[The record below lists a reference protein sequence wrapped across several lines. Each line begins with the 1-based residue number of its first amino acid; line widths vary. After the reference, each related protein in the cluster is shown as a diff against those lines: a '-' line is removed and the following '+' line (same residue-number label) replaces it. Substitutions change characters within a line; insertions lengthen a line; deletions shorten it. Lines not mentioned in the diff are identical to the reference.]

1 MKKFLGIICFLLIIG
16 SYFLYDYRTKS
27 ILESKQGI
35 VAEDTK
41 DYSDS
46 PLSEKTREMVFDFW
60 KYTGKDTIQANNGLQ
75 VMGEEKQLPNKI
87 TTLYFYEQ
95 NGTPYLSVSE
105 DYYFNPGKA
114 VSYTYLDDNLIIYY
128 GSNGVQQN
136 LIDTARMSVDFDF
149 LNKYNQEGKP
159 VIKLDTKEKSYE
171 IK

>member
-46 PLSEKTREMVFDFW
+46 PLNEQAREMVFDFW
-60 KYTGKDTIQANNGLQ
+60 KYTGKDTIQANNGVQ
-75 VMGEEKQLPNKI
+75 IMGEEKQLPNKI
-87 TTLYFYEQ
+87 TTLSFYEHEEM
-95 NGTPYLSVSE
+95 PCLSIAE
-105 DYYFNPGKA
+105 AFYFDRDKA
-114 VSYTYLDDNLIIYY
+114 VSYTYMDDNLIIYY
-128 GSNGVQQN
+128 GSNGIPQK
-136 LIDTARMSVDFDF
+136 LIDTTKMSADFDF
-149 LNKYNQEGKP
+149 LRKYDQEGKP
-159 VIKLDTKEKSYE
+159 VIKADFKEKSYE